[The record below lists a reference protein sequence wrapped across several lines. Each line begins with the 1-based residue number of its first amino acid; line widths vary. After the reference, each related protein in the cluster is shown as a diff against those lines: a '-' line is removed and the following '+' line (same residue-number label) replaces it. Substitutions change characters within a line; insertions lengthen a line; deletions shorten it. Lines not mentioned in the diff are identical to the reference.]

1 MKKINLQR
9 FKIKVSFKAKI
20 ALWAILFVILG
31 FSIFKIVKTVNDFF
45 NTNYLQF
52 NRVVEVILNK
62 PVEIRKREESI
73 RYIDLLDYPGEIDT
87 PLEIYICEK
96 FGQYDCKTA
105 LAVAKAESG
114 LKENAYGVNRNGTI
128 DIGVF
133 QVNEVHWDKPGCSPK
148 ELFDAESNVDCAYKL
163 FQEQGWNPWVVYNER
178 TYLNHY

>member
-73 RYIDLLDYPGEIDT
+73 RYINLLDYPGEIDT

-114 LKENAYGVNRNGTI
+114 LREDALGINSNGTV

-133 QVNEVHWDKPGCSPK
+133 QINSIHLKRCSLK
-148 ELFDAESNVDCAYKL
+148 QLADAEGNVDCAYEL
-163 FQEQGWNPWVVYNER
+163 FQEQGWNPWVVYKQK